1 MNLMRFESNLI
12 LYFPFP
18 KRNHIN
24 MADVQI
30 SEVRVGQGNKNMAI
44 MQKFLSILF
53 VDDIHM

>member
-1 MNLMRFESNLI
+1 MRFESNLI